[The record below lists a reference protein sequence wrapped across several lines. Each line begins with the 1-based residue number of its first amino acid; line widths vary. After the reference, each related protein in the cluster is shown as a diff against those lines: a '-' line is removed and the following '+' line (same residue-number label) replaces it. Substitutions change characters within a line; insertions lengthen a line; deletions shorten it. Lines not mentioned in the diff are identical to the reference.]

1 MKILENWQNL
11 SVLSVNRESARS
23 YYIPYADEASAK
35 RMAKED
41 SPYYMLL
48 NGTWNFKYY
57 DRYIDVPEDMNIS
70 TWDTLPVP
78 SNWQMYGY
86 DRVHYINFC
95 PFTLDPP
102 HVPNDNPVGI
112 YERTFSLPEN
122 WNKKSV
128 YIMFEGVNSCFY
140 LYINGNEV
148 GYSQGSHMP
157 AEFDITK
164 YLNGGENHITVK
176 VLKYCDGSYIEDQ
189 DYFRLSGIFR
199 DVYLLAR
206 DKQHIR
212 DIFIKPSLDA
222 SYANGSIDIEFDG
235 VSKCEVDIL
244 SPDGDIV
251 VSATATGGSAHFEL
265 GTVLK
270 WTAETPYLY
279 TALFKCGSEVIPQNF
294 GFIKIE
300 CGKNGEFLV
309 NGVSVKLKGVNR
321 HDTHPEFG
329 HYCPLDFIEDE
340 LKLMKQ
346 HNINC
351 IRTSHYP
358 NTSEFMRLCNKYG
371 FYVVDEADLECH
383 GVRFHPH
390 AAIYDFEEWKDA
402 FLDRA
407 VRLVERDKNNPC
419 VVMWSLGNE
428 SYYGRNH
435 AAMSEWIRTR
445 DKSRPVHYESAR
457 YNDKPDYY
465 EHPDT
470 VDICSYMYRSVENI
484 EADMALPDKRP
495 YFLCE
500 YSHAMGLGPGDVR
513 DYWEV
518 INKYPRLIGGCVW
531 EWADH
536 AVKSVDEKGN
546 VRYLYG
552 GDFGEFP
559 HDGNF
564 CVDGLVSP
572 DRKPSSG
579 LYEVKDVYSYIK
591 CTPTDLAN
599 GKITVSNVHD
609 FINANCYTLLW
620 KLEFDG
626 TVISSGEQ
634 ALDIMPHSS
643 AEIYLDYNVP
653 ETCKLGCF
661 LNLSFVLK
669 DDNAWAEK
677 GYEMSYAQFELPV
690 KRVKTEV
697 PVHNKLEVNED
708 KEFIRIYGDGFTY
721 IFNKFYGRFESIVS
735 AGTEMLDGVPE
746 LGIWRAPIDNDRHI
760 RREWKF
766 DHKFYFGAGFD
777 HASTYVYDAYI
788 EIADENSVTICVKSN
803 LSCPSKKPFVQ
814 ALVKYTVYTCGTVN
828 VSVTADVEESLPHLP
843 RFGMEFPL
851 CAGNEYVKYFGMG
864 PGENYI
870 DLKGGC
876 RMGLYESTV
885 TDEYV
890 PYIRPQEHG
899 NHYNTRWTFVYNKEG
914 KGMMFETDSSFEFR
928 VSHYTARDLENC
940 AHAFELEP
948 QNKTFVRIDY
958 KVGGIG
964 SASCG
969 TKLLQKYELNDKHIE
984 FNFRFRPVFI
994 KNFAKKQK

>member
-11 SVLSVNRESARS
+11 SVLSLNRESARS
-23 YYIPYADEASAK
+23 YYIPYADESSAK
-35 RMAKED
+35 RMSKED

-57 DRYIDVPEDMNIS
+57 DRYIDVPEDLKIG
-70 TWDTLPVP
+70 TWDELPVP
-78 SNWQMYGY
+78 SNWQMHGY
-86 DRVHYINFC
+86 DRVHYTNSNY
-95 PFTLDPP
+95 PFPLDPP

-112 YERTFSLPEN
+112 YERTFSIPEN
-122 WNKKSV
+122 WNGKSV
-128 YIMFEGVNSCFY
+128 YINFEGVNSCFY
-140 LYINGNEV
+140 LYINGKEV

-164 YLNGGENHITVK
+164 YLNGGENHIAVK
-176 VLKYCDGSYIEDQ
+176 VLKYCDGSYLEDQ

-206 DKQHIR
+206 DENHIR
-212 DIFIKPSLDA
+212 DIFIKPVLDDT
-222 SYANGSIDIEFDG
+222 YTNGSVDIEFDG
-235 VSKCEVDIL
+235 TLECDVDIL

-251 VSATATGGSAHFEL
+251 ASTAATGGNAHFEL
-265 GTVLK
+265 GNVLK
-270 WTAETPYLY
+270 WTAETPYVY
-279 TALFKCGSEVIPQNF
+279 KALFRCGSEVIPQEF

-358 NTSEFMRLCNKYG
+358 NASEFMRLCNQYG

-383 GVRFHPH
+383 GIRFNPH
-390 AAIYDFEEWKDA
+390 AAIHSFDEWEPA

-407 VRLVERDKNNPC
+407 ERLVERDKNNPC

-428 SYYGRNH
+428 SYYGKNH
-435 AAMSEWIRTR
+435 AAMSNWVRAR
-445 DKSRPVHYESAR
+445 DKSRPVHYECAR

-470 VDICSYMYRSVENI
+470 VDICSYMYRGVETI
-484 EADMALPDKRP
+484 ESDMALPDKRP

-518 INKYPRLIGGCVW
+518 INKYPRLIGGCIW

-536 AVKSVDEKGN
+536 AVKTVDENGN
-546 VRYLYG
+546 AKYLYG

-591 CTPTDLAN
+591 CSAIDLSN
-599 GKITVSNVHD
+599 GKIEILNAHD
-609 FINANCYTLLW
+609 FINADCYTLLW
-620 KLEFDG
+620 KLECDG
-626 TVISSGEQ
+626 AVVCSGEK
-634 ALDIMPHSS
+634 ALDIMPHSEK
-643 AEIYLDYNVP
+643 EICLNYTLP
-653 ETCKLGCF
+653 EECKLGCY
-661 LNLSFVLK
+661 LTLSFVLK
-669 DDNAWAEK
+669 NDTMWAQN
-677 GYEMSYAQFELPV
+677 GYEMAYAQFELPV
-690 KRVKTEV
+690 KRVKTEA
-697 PVHNKLEVNED
+697 PVHNNLEMSED
-708 KEFIRIYGDGFTY
+708 KEFIRICGDDFTY
-721 IFNKFYGRFESIVS
+721 IFNKFYGRFESIIS
-735 AGTEMLDGVPE
+735 GGKEMLAGAPE
-746 LGIWRAPIDNDRHI
+746 IGIWRAPTDNDRSI
-760 RREWKF
+760 RLEWKF
-766 DHKFYFGAGFD
+766 DNIYFRGAGFD
-777 HASTYVYDAYI
+777 RATTYVYDAYI
-788 EIADENSVTICVKSN
+788 ESSGEKHITICVKSN
-803 LSCPSKKPFVQ
+803 LSRPSRKPFVQ
-814 ALVKYTVYTCGTVN
+814 SLTKYTIHSSGAVDVN
-828 VSVTADVEESLPHLP
+828 VVSDVEESLPHLP
-843 RFGMEFPL
+843 RFGMKFPL
-851 CAGNEYVKYFGMG
+851 CADMEYIKYFGMG
-864 PGENYI
+864 PGESYV

-876 RMGLYESTV
+876 RMGMYESTV

-890 PYIRPQEHG
+890 DYIRPQEHG
-899 NHYNTRWTFVYNKEG
+899 NHYGTRQALVCDANG
-914 KGMMFETDSSFEFR
+914 KGILFETDSSFEFKA
-928 VSHYTARDLENC
+928 SHFTAEDLEST
-940 AHAFELEP
+940 AHHFELVP
-948 QNKTFVRIDY
+948 RKTTFVRIDY

-969 TKLLQKYELNDKHIE
+969 TKLLKKYELSDKHIE
-984 FNFRFRPVFI
+984 YNFSFRPVLLEQ
-994 KNFAKKQK
+994 FAQK

>member
-1 MKILENWQNL
+1 MKIPENWQNL

-35 RMAKED
+35 RMVKED

-48 NGTWNFKYY
+48 NGTWDFKYY

-86 DRVHYINFC
+86 DIVHYTNSNY
-95 PFTLDPP
+95 PFPLDPP

-112 YERTFSLPEN
+112 YARTFSLPES
-122 WNKKSV
+122 WDEKSV
-128 YIMFEGVNSCFY
+128 YITFEGVNSCFY
-140 LYINGNEV
+140 LYINGTEV

-164 YLNGGENHITVK
+164 YLNDGTNHIAVK
-176 VLKYCDGSYIEDQ
+176 VLKYCDGSYLEDQ
-189 DYFRLSGIFR
+189 DAFRLSGIFR

-206 DKQHIR
+206 DEKHIR
-212 DIFIKPSLDA
+212 DIFIKPTLDA
-222 SYANGSIDIEFDG
+222 TYTNGSVDIEFDG
-235 VSKCEVDIL
+235 ISECEIEII
-244 SPDGDIV
+244 SPDGTV
-251 VSATATGGSAHFEL
+251 TRSANVQNGKANFEFDC
-265 GTVLK
+265 VMK
-270 WTAETPYLY
+270 WTAETPHLY
-279 TALFKCGSEVIPQNF
+279 TALLKCGSEVIPQQF
-294 GFIKIE
+294 GFIKVE
-300 CGKNGEFLV
+300 CGENGEFLI

-329 HYCPLDFIEDE
+329 HYCPLDFIENE

-346 HNINC
+346 NNINC

-358 NTSEFMRLCNKYG
+358 NTSEFMRLCNEYG

-383 GVRFHPH
+383 GIRFDPS
-390 AAIYDFEEWKDA
+390 AAIHSFDEWKEA
-402 FLDRA
+402 FVERA
-407 VRLVERDKNNPC
+407 ERMVERDKNNPC

-428 SYYGRNH
+428 SYYGPNH
-435 AAMSEWIRTR
+435 AAMSDWVRTR
-445 DKSRPVHYESAR
+445 DKSRPVHYECAR

-470 VDICSYMYRSVENI
+470 VDICSYMYRSVADI

-518 INKYPRLIGGCVW
+518 INRYPRLIGGCIW

-536 AVKSVDEKGN
+536 AVKSVDENGN

-572 DRKPSSG
+572 DRILSSG

-591 CTPTDLAN
+591 CSPVDLAN
-599 GKITVSNVHD
+599 GKITVSNAHD
-609 FINANCYTLLW
+609 FTNADCYNLVW
-620 KLEFDG
+620 SVECDG
-626 TVISSGEQ
+626 TVVSSGTQE
-634 ALDIMPHSS
+634 LDIMPHSE
-643 AEIYLDYNVP
+643 ADIALEYTLP
-653 ETCKLGCF
+653 ETCKFGCY
-661 LNLSFVLK
+661 LTLSFVLK
-669 DDNAWAEK
+669 NDNEWAK
-677 GYEMSYAQFELPV
+677 IGYEMAYDQFELPV
-690 KRVKTEV
+690 KRVKTTAIGQDI
-697 PVHNKLEVNED
+697 LEVSED
-708 KEFIRIYGDGFTY
+708 KEFIRICGSKFAYT
-721 IFNKFYGRFESIVS
+721 FNKFYGRFESIV
-735 AGTEMLDGVPE
+735 AGGTEILDGAPE
-746 LGIWRAPIDNDRHI
+746 LGIWRAPTDNDRGI
-760 RREWKF
+760 RLEWKF
-766 DHKFYFGAGFD
+766 DNIIFRGVG
-777 HASTYVYDAYI
+777 YDRAKTHIYNAYI
-788 EIADENSVTICVKSN
+788 ESADSESVVICVKSN
-803 LSCPSKKPFVQ
+803 LARPAKKPFVKS
-814 ALVKYTVYTCGTVN
+814 LIKYTVHSCGAVDVN
-828 VSVTADVEESLPHLP
+828 IVSDVEEAFPHLP

-864 PGENYI
+864 PGENYV

-876 RMGLYESTV
+876 RMGMYESTV

-899 NHYNTRWTFVYNKEG
+899 NHYNTRWAFVYNKEG

-984 FNFRFRPVFI
+984 FNFRFKPVL
-994 KNFAKKQK
+994 K